1 MSELTNGLCSNRAT
15 ETITKSTSITPTD
28 TTELSEE
35 AVQKVELSKFENN
48 MLELQKEIDKACEHN
63 PEFDKALTFIENSI
77 SNWIDKVN
85 AKNDL
90 PRNTPKAPIFP
101 TDICIKKIILP
112 PFQLS
117 SNEFSILLK
126 YLNFKYIKG
135 RRVGGSY
142 FLIKKCLFSSK
153 LHLSTKNLVYF
164 SY

>member
-15 ETITKSTSITPTD
+15 ETITKNTSISPTD

-35 AVQKVELSKFENN
+35 AVQKVELSKFEKN

-77 SNWIDKVN
+77 SNWIDKLN
-85 AKNDL
+85 A
-90 PRNTPKAPIFP
+90 
-101 TDICIKKIILP
+101 
-112 PFQLS
+112 
-117 SNEFSILLK
+117 FSILLK